1 MTVAL
6 ALGRKVVSRGAAT
19 FTRAGRFGFKLKLP
33 AKMKPGKYKLKI
45 AFKPAGSTQTFRKT
59 LTIRFTGPSPR
70 ASRVSAAHSRLR
82 SG

>member
-45 AFKPAGSTQTFRKT
+45 GFKPTGSTQTFKKT
-59 LTIRFTGPSPR
+59 LTIRFTGPAPR
-70 ASRVSAAHSRLR
+70 ASRAAAVHSRFH

>member
-1 MTVAL
+1 MVA
-6 ALGRKVVSRGAAT
+6 RGAAT

-45 AFKPAGSTQTFRKT
+45 GFKPTGSTKTFKKT
-59 LTIRFTGPSPR
+59 LTIRFTGR
-70 ASRVSAAHSRLR
+70 SAASFARGAVHSRFR